1 MAFLMQVVYFT
12 LIGCIEIHST
22 SLIVFVCS
30 VAINQTYWEGYSI
43 VIFQIIKSCNELAIV
58 IAMKLVFNP

>member
-43 VIFQIIKSCNELAIV
+43 VIFEIIKSL
-58 IAMKLVFNP
+58 